1 MKILYLYAEL
11 MGYTMATIRAIVKH
25 DVQVHIVYWDYKKST
40 PYEAPVVNNVCMY
53 KRSEYCEEKIHKL
66 VKELTPKIIVISGW
80 MDNSYIKV
88 AKHFRSKGLSVVLA
102 LDSQWYGTLRQK
114 IATLLSYIGY
124 FKKIYTHAWVAGAY
138 QFEYVRRLGFN
149 KENIIYDLL
158 CADLSLFDKAYED
171 TIVNK
176 INNYPHRFLY
186 VGRFENVKG
195 LDILINAWVRLGN
208 NKNGWELHLIGNGTL
223 KNKLKSIPGIIVSD
237 FMLPARLI
245 KEVSDSGC
253 FLLPSREEPWGLV
266 VQEFAAAGL
275 PLIVSDVVG
284 AAATFLISNMNG
296 FTFTANDP
304 DSLVNMMLK
313 IISMSDHDIY
323 CMALKSRFL
332 SQRITP
338 ETSAANLM
346 SILY

>member
-1 MKILYLYAEL
+1 M
-11 MGYTMATIRAIVKH
+11 
-25 DVQVHIVYWDYKKST
+25 
-40 PYEAPVVNNVCMY
+40 
-53 KRSEYCEEKIHKL
+53 
-66 VKELTPKIIVISGW
+66 
-80 MDNSYIKV
+80 
-88 AKHFRSKGLSVVLA
+88 
-102 LDSQWYGTLRQK
+102 
-114 IATLLSYIGY
+114 
-124 FKKIYTHAWVAGAY
+124 
-138 QFEYVRRLGFN
+138 
-149 KENIIYDLL
+149 
-158 CADLSLFDKAYED
+158 SLFDKAYED